1 MEQCI
6 AKFQGF
12 YFVQH
17 QESRLLPTLVKFCRD
32 LNRVFDDIKTFTRV
46 MILTAKSYVRYGIQ
60 KLIKREMVIYEP
72 YTSVK
77 YLDSVN

>member
-1 MEQCI
+1 
-6 AKFQGF
+6 
-12 YFVQH
+12 
-17 QESRLLPTLVKFCRD
+17 
-32 LNRVFDDIKTFTRV
+32 